1 MADFTSDPAGAAAAE
16 PVSESVS
23 EPAGEPVVLTPPLRA
38 SSTLAAGLEAFDEYM
53 LRKGFSENTI
63 KAFRNDLKILT
74 GFMESDVKLYQI
86 TTQHLEDYL
95 AWMQGERHIPCS
107 AKTLA
112 RRITSIKV
120 FFGWLHGIGVLGTD
134 PAEPVAQQS
143 ARPPLPII
151 LRDQEISRLVRAAQD
166 YLWVRNNADAR
177 PYLLVS
183 LLLQTGVKKA
193 ECARL
198 LVSDFNVERPQSPE
212 VTIRYQGEE
221 QAHKNRILALNPT
234 IVPVFNQYCEQY
246 KPQDFLFDCTPR
258 NLEYVLD
265 EVGQKAGIRSVQVGF
280 ETLRW
285 TCAVRDYRTGMPEER
300 LRQKLGLSKI
310 SWRETRE
317 KIFQLAGR

>member
-1 MADFTSDPAGAAAAE
+1 MAELTSDPVSGSGSAPAAE
-16 PVSESVS
+16 TTPQEMLL
-23 EPAGEPVVLTPPLRA
+23 APPLRA
-38 SSTLAAGLEAFDEYM
+38 SSTLAAAIVAFDEYM

-63 KAFRNDLKILT
+63 KAFRNDLKIFSS
-74 GFMESDVKLYQI
+74 FMESDVKLYQI
-86 TTQHLEDYL
+86 NTQHLEDYL
-95 AWMQGERHIPCS
+95 AWMQGERHVPCS

-134 PAEPVAQQS
+134 PAEPIAQQP
-143 ARPPLPII
+143 ARPPLPVI
-151 LRDQEISRLVRAAQD
+151 LRDPEISRLVRAAQD
-166 YLWVRNNADAR
+166 YLWQRNNADAR

-183 LLLQTGVKKA
+183 LLLQTGIKKA

-198 LVSDFNVERPQSPE
+198 LVSDFNVERPQWPE
-212 VTIRYQGEE
+212 VAIRYSGEE
-221 QAHKNRILALNPT
+221 QAHKNRILALNQT
-234 IVPVFNQYCEQY
+234 IVPVFNQYLDQY